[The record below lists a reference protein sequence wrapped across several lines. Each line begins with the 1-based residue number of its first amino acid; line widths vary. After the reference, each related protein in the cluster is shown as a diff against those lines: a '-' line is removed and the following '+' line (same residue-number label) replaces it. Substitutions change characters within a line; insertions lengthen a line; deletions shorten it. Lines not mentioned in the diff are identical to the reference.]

1 MNAPASRSD
10 GRLLLALVPFARPDL
25 GFYVAALLAAPVSA
39 ALSVAQPWLLRR
51 VIDQHVVP
59 ADLDGL
65 RVAALWF
72 LASVVVGFLAEAG
85 YTLAISIGA
94 MRTVTR
100 LRAAV
105 YHHSLGL
112 AHTWHDRTA
121 AGQLLTRATS
131 DVEAL
136 GETLTAGAVTIAL
149 DVMLV
154 VGVVAAMFVLDWR
167 MSLLML
173 LVGPPLAL
181 AIEGIRRVLRRLFLA
196 VRNSLADL
204 NSFTAERL
212 AGVRVVQLH
221 ADEARTQAMFDERL
235 DRYRDANIRT
245 NLWDALMYALVD
257 GLSSICMAMMLW
269 YAAGDWLGPAVTAGV
284 LAAFIDYIGKL
295 FNPIREFSAKLA
307 VIQRATSALE
317 KIFALL
323 DHDERIPSGDQD
335 LVEPLREIRL
345 DDVRFAYP
353 GGSDVLRGVSLTL
366 RPGEVVA
373 LVGRTGSGK
382 TTIGKLL
389 TRQYAGHRGEMS
401 INGVPITS
409 LRLDAVRRTVTSV
422 AQDVQ
427 LFPGDVRFNLALG
440 HPIGDDRL
448 LEAIHL
454 AHADEVL
461 ARLGGLDGRIEHGGR
476 NVSVGEAQLLAFAR
490 TLAHD
495 APVVILDEATASVD
509 SLTEA
514 RIQAAIE
521 AILARKTVLVVAH
534 RLSTVRHADRI
545 ALLRD
550 GRVVEQ
556 GPHDELLAAGGDYA
570 ELFRAQFAEDAL
582 AAGASAG
589 ASA

>member
-1 MNAPASRSD
+1 MSAPRTD
-10 GRLLLALVPFARPDL
+10 TRLLLALVPVARPDAAFYL
-25 GFYVAALLAAPVSA
+25 GALLAAPVSA
-39 ALSVAQPWLLRR
+39 ALAVAQPWLLRR
-51 VIDQHVVP
+51 VIDDHVVP
-59 ADLDGL
+59 GDLDGL
-65 RVAALWF
+65 RAAALWF
-72 LASVVVGFLAEAG
+72 LASVIVGFLAEAG
-85 YTLAISIGA
+85 YTLAISLGS

-100 LRAAV
+100 LRAMV

-112 AHTWHDRTA
+112 AHSYHDRNAT
-121 AGQLLTRATS
+121 GQLLTRATS

-136 GETLTAGAVTIAL
+136 GETLTAGAVTIVL

-154 VGVVAAMFVLDWR
+154 AGAVAAMFALDWR

-181 AIEGIRRVLRRLFLA
+181 AIEGIRRVLRRLFLDI
-196 VRNSLADL
+196 RNSLADL
-204 NSFTAERL
+204 NAFMAERL

-221 ADEARTQAMFDERL
+221 ADELRTQRLFDERL

-284 LAAFIDYIGKL
+284 LAAFIDYIAKL

-323 DHDERIPSGDQD
+323 DHDERIPSGDRE
-335 LVEPLREIRL
+335 LTGPLEEIRL
-345 DDVRFAYP
+345 QDVSFAYP
-353 GGSDVLRGVSLTL
+353 GGADVLRGVSLEL

-389 TRQYAGHRGEMS
+389 TRQYAGHRGLVS
-401 INGVPITS
+401 INGVPIEA
-409 LRLDAVRRTVTSV
+409 LRLDTVRRTITSV

-440 HPIGDDRL
+440 HPIPDDRL
-448 LEAIHL
+448 LEAVRL

-461 ARLGGLDGRIEHGGR
+461 VRLGGLDGRIEHGGR

-495 APVVILDEATASVD
+495 TPVVILDEATASVD
-509 SLTEA
+509 SMTEA
-514 RIQAAIE
+514 RIQRAIE
-521 AILARKTVLVVAH
+521 EILSRKTVLVVAH

-545 ALLRD
+545 ALLSE
-550 GRVVEQ
+550 GRVVEV
-556 GPHDELLAAGGDYA
+556 GTHEALLAAGGAYA
-570 ELFRAQFAEDAL
+570 ELFRSQFQEAGIDASIGL
-582 AAGASAG
+582 GRSSA
-589 ASA
+589 